1 MDDYKINDTLKEL
14 KSKNSKLKKPLENRH
29 EEQEYIFENMTKG
42 FENEDIE
49 GCKSNLEQLKDNSKH
64 IREMM
69 KQQNEYIQ
77 TSITIAEKTL
87 NILNEAK
94 TLSCLMD
101 YITDFIDI
109 IVDEL
114 TQELKYDITIEE
126 FELLMRFKRKSN
138 VEFHNDD
145 DAKKLPESIPE
156 ISKEFKVP
164 LIKVLNALE

>member
-1 MDDYKINDTLKEL
+1 
-14 KSKNSKLKKPLENRH
+14 
-29 EEQEYIFENMTKG
+29 MTKG
-42 FENEDIE
+42 FENE
-49 GCKSNLEQLKDNSKH
+49 LKDNSKH

-69 KQQNEYIQ
+69 KQQNEHIQ

-87 NILNEAK
+87 NILS
-94 TLSCLMD
+94 L
-101 YITDFIDI
+101 TDFIDI

-114 TQELKYDITIEE
+114 TQECWNRVNLAFNDKIRKNKIDFGRAYASEIPRFREFLVKYDITIEE

-145 DAKKLPESIPE
+145 DAKKLIESIPE